1 MIEQL
6 FCFMINKKRKVVRNE
21 NYRIIII
28 NSIDLNPQISN
39 KEEAIDHLVNLLD
52 QSGKLNDKE
61 IYKESVLNREKQ
73 STTGIGDGVAIPHG
87 QSEGVKTAGL
97 SAMVVKEGLDFKS
110 LDGQPTYL
118 FFMIGAPKD
127 SEGAHLQALAQ
138 LSTLLMEEDFRNAL
152 INASSKEEFL
162 QLIDAKE
169 NKKEEVKEIVHPA
182 VLAVT
187 ACPTGIAHTF
197 MAAKALQQA
206 GEALNISIKVETNG
220 QEGVKN
226 QLTQEDIEHCK
237 AIIVAADKKVEMAR
251 FEGKKVIQV
260 PVRDGISKAQEL
272 VEKANNGDGEIYH
285 HEEKKEKQNIIRLF
299 YKHLMNGISHALPFL
314 VTSGVLYGILYLFK
328 DQVLTNQLLI
338 LTSNVQQLISIM
350 IIPIISAYIADSIA
364 DRPGMLSGF
373 AGGLIVC
380 QGISITSIS
389 TSSPSL
395 LAGIIAGFLAGFVSL
410 MLRKLFSYLPQC
422 LKGIEASLFH
432 PIISTIIVTLLMFYL
447 NSYLYIGHT
456 YILNYV
462 SLVESQ
468 MSTKVLFGFVLGM
481 MMAIDNGGPINKT
494 AYVFSIGMLMS
505 YDYYPMAA
513 VMAGGMIPPF
523 VIALTATLFKDRFEV
538 RNDAL
543 MNYINGI
550 SFISEGAIP
559 FIQKESQVILPA
571 CCLSA
576 GLAGALSMYF
586 NCSIASPHGGL
597 FLIWMVQNPIS
608 YLSLIVCS
616 TLVGTI
622 LLILFTKLKK
632 ES

>member
-1 MIEQL
+1 MKITEL
-6 FCFMINKKRKVVRNE
+6 LD
-21 NYRIIII
+21 I

-285 HEEKKEKQNIIRLF
+285 HEEKKEEQNIIRLF

-432 PIISTIIVTLLMFYL
+432 PIISTIIVALLMFYL

-559 FIQKESQVILPA
+559 FIQKESQIILPA

>member
-1 MIEQL
+1 MKITEL
-6 FCFMINKKRKVVRNE
+6 LD
-21 NYRIIII
+21 I

-61 IYKESVLNREKQ
+61 IYKESVLNREAQ

-87 QSEGVKTAGL
+87 QSEGVETAGL

-328 DQVLTNQLLI
+328 DQVLTNQLLT

-494 AYVFSIGMLMS
+494 AYVFSIGMLIS

>member
-1 MIEQL
+1 MKITEL
-6 FCFMINKKRKVVRNE
+6 LD
-21 NYRIIII
+21 I

-61 IYKESVLNREKQ
+61 IYKESVLNREAQ

-127 SEGAHLQALAQ
+127 SGGAHLQALAQ

-162 QLIDAKE
+162 KLIDEKE
-169 NKKEEVKEIVHPA
+169 NVKEEVKEFTHPA

-206 GEALNISIKVETNG
+206 GEALNVSIKVETNG

-314 VTSGVLYGILYLFK
+314 VTSGVIYGILYLFK

-559 FIQKESQVILPA
+559 FIQKESQIILPA

>member
-1 MIEQL
+1 MKIKEL
-6 FCFMINKKRKVVRNE
+6 LD
-21 NYRIIII
+21 I

-61 IYKESVLNREKQ
+61 IYKESVLNREAQ

-87 QSEGVKTAGL
+87 QSEGVETAGL

-538 RNDAL
+538 KKDAL

-559 FIQKESQVILPA
+559 FIQKESQIILPA

-597 FLIWMVQNPIS
+597 FLIWMIQNPIS

>member
-1 MIEQL
+1 MKITEL
-6 FCFMINKKRKVVRNE
+6 LD
-21 NYRIIII
+21 I

-61 IYKESVLNREKQ
+61 IYKESVLNREAQ

-260 PVRDGISKAQEL
+260 PVKDGISKAQEL

-559 FIQKESQVILPA
+559 FIQKESQIILPA

>member
-1 MIEQL
+1 MKITEL
-6 FCFMINKKRKVVRNE
+6 LDID
-21 NYRIIII
+21 
-28 NSIDLNPQISN
+28 SIDLSPQATD
-39 KEEAIDHLVNLLD
+39 KEEAIYHLIDLLD

-110 LDGQPTYL
+110 LDGKPTYL

-127 SEGAHLQALAQ
+127 SGGAHLQALAQ
-138 LSTLLMEEDFRNAL
+138 LSTLLMDEDFRNSL
-152 INASSKEEFL
+152 IHASSKEEFL
-162 QLIDAKE
+162 KLIDEKE
-169 NKKEEVKEIVHPA
+169 NVKEEVKEVTHPA

-206 GEALNISIKVETNG
+206 GEALNVSIKVETNG

-380 QGISITSIS
+380 QEISITSIS

-494 AYVFSIGMLMS
+494 AYVFGIGMLIS

-538 RNDAL
+538 RKDAL

-559 FIQKESQVILPA
+559 FIQKESQIILPA

>member
-1 MIEQL
+1 MKITEL
-6 FCFMINKKRKVVRNE
+6 LD
-21 NYRIIII
+21 I

-39 KEEAIDHLVNLLD
+39 KEEAIDYLVNLLD

-61 IYKESVLNREKQ
+61 IYKESVLNREAQ

-87 QSEGVKTAGL
+87 QSEGVETAGL

-127 SEGAHLQALAQ
+127 SGGAHLQALAQ

>member
-1 MIEQL
+1 MKITEL
-6 FCFMINKKRKVVRNE
+6 LD
-21 NYRIIII
+21 I

-260 PVRDGISKAQEL
+260 PVKDGISKAQEL

>member
-1 MIEQL
+1 MKITEL
-6 FCFMINKKRKVVRNE
+6 LD
-21 NYRIIII
+21 I
-28 NSIDLNPQISN
+28 NSIDLNTQISN

-61 IYKESVLNREKQ
+61 IYKESVLNREAQ

-87 QSEGVKTAGL
+87 QSEGVETAGL

-127 SEGAHLQALAQ
+127 SGGAHLQALAQ

-380 QGISITSIS
+380 QEISITSIS

-494 AYVFSIGMLMS
+494 AYVFGIGMLIS

-538 RNDAL
+538 RKDAL

-559 FIQKESQVILPA
+559 FIQKESQIILPA

-622 LLILFTKLKK
+622 LLILFTKIKK

>member
-1 MIEQL
+1 M
-6 FCFMINKKRKVVRNE
+6 
-21 NYRIIII
+21 RITELLDI
-28 NSIDLNPQISN
+28 NSIDLNPQVSN
-39 KEEAIDHLVNLLD
+39 KEEAINHLVDLLD

-61 IYKESVLNREKQ
+61 IYKESVSNREAQ

-127 SEGAHLQALAQ
+127 SGGAHLQALAQ

-197 MAAKALQQA
+197 MAAKALEQA
-206 GEALNISIKVETNG
+206 GEKLNISIKVETNG

-226 QLTQEDIEHCK
+226 QLTQDDIDHCTC
-237 AIIVAADKKVEMAR
+237 IIVAADKKVEMQR
-251 FEGKKVIQV
+251 FEAKKVIQV
-260 PVRDGISKAQEL
+260 PVRDGISKAEEL
-272 VEKANNGDGEIYH
+272 VQKANNGDGEIYH
-285 HEEKKEKQNIIRLF
+285 HDTKKEKQNIIRLF

-314 VTSGVLYGILYLFK
+314 VASGVLYGILYFVK
-328 DQVLTNQLLI
+328 DQVLSNQLLTLI
-338 LTSNVQQLISIM
+338 NYVQQLITIM
-350 IIPIISAYIADSIA
+350 IIPIVSAYIADSIA
-364 DRPGMLSGF
+364 DRPAMVSGF

-380 QGISITSIS
+380 QGISMSSIS
-389 TSSPSL
+389 ANSTSL
-395 LAGIIAGFLAGFVSL
+395 LAGIVAGFLAGFVSL
-410 MLRKLFSYLPQC
+410 ILKKLFSYLPQC

-432 PIISTIIVTLLMFYL
+432 PVLSTVIVLLVMIYL
-447 NSYLYIGHT
+447 NGYLYIAHS
-456 YILNYV
+456 YILQYV

-468 MSTKVLFGFVLGM
+468 MSTKILFGFVLGM

-494 AYVFSIGMLMS
+494 AYVFGIGMLIS

-523 VIALTATLFKDRFEV
+523 VIALTATLFKDRFEA
-538 RNDAL
+538 RKDAL

-550 SFISEGAIP
+550 SFIS
-559 FIQKESQVILPA
+559 
-571 CCLSA
+571 
-576 GLAGALSMYF
+576 
-586 NCSIASPHGGL
+586 
-597 FLIWMVQNPIS
+597 
-608 YLSLIVCS
+608 
-616 TLVGTI
+616 
-622 LLILFTKLKK
+622 
-632 ES
+632 

>member
-1 MIEQL
+1 MKITEL
-6 FCFMINKKRKVVRNE
+6 LD
-21 NYRIIII
+21 I
-28 NSIDLNPQISN
+28 NSIDLNPQVSN
-39 KEEAIDHLVNLLD
+39 KEEAINHLVDLLD

-61 IYKESVLNREKQ
+61 IYKESVLNREAQ

-87 QSEGVKTAGL
+87 QSEGVETAGL

-127 SEGAHLQALAQ
+127 SGGAHLQALAQ

-494 AYVFSIGMLMS
+494 AYVFGIGMLIS

-538 RNDAL
+538 RKDAL

-559 FIQKESQVILPA
+559 FIQKESQIILPA

-622 LLILFTKLKK
+622 LLILFTKIKK

>member
-1 MIEQL
+1 MKITEL
-6 FCFMINKKRKVVRNE
+6 LD
-21 NYRIIII
+21 I

-61 IYKESVLNREKQ
+61 IYKESVLNREAQ

-87 QSEGVKTAGL
+87 QSEGVETAGL

-127 SEGAHLQALAQ
+127 SGGAHLQALAQ
-138 LSTLLMEEDFRNAL
+138 LSTLLMDEDFRNSL
-152 INASSKEEFL
+152 IHASSKEEFL
-162 QLIDAKE
+162 KLIDEKE
-169 NKKEEVKEIVHPA
+169 NVKEEVKEFTHPA

>member
-1 MIEQL
+1 MKITEL
-6 FCFMINKKRKVVRNE
+6 LD
-21 NYRIIII
+21 I

-61 IYKESVLNREKQ
+61 IYKESVLNREAQ

-127 SEGAHLQALAQ
+127 SGGAHLQALAQ

-314 VTSGVLYGILYLFK
+314 VTSGVIYGILYLFK

-494 AYVFSIGMLMS
+494 AYVFSIGMLIS

-559 FIQKESQVILPA
+559 FIQKESQIILPA

>member
-1 MIEQL
+1 MKITEL
-6 FCFMINKKRKVVRNE
+6 LD
-21 NYRIIII
+21 I

-61 IYKESVLNREKQ
+61 IYKESVLNREAQ

-538 RNDAL
+538 KKDAL

-559 FIQKESQVILPA
+559 FIQKESQIILPA

>member
-1 MIEQL
+1 MKITEL
-6 FCFMINKKRKVVRNE
+6 LD
-21 NYRIIII
+21 I

-61 IYKESVLNREKQ
+61 IYKESVLNREAQ

-127 SEGAHLQALAQ
+127 SGGAHLQALAQ

-162 QLIDAKE
+162 KLIDEKE
-169 NKKEEVKEIVHPA
+169 NVKEEVKEFTHPA

>member
-1 MIEQL
+1 MKITEL
-6 FCFMINKKRKVVRNE
+6 LDID
-21 NYRIIII
+21 
-28 NSIDLNPQISN
+28 SIDLSPQATD
-39 KEEAIDHLVNLLD
+39 KEEAIYHLIDLLD
-52 QSGKLNDKE
+52 QSGKLNNKE
-61 IYKESVLNREKQ
+61 LYKESVLNREKQ

-87 QSEGVKTAGL
+87 QSEGVQTAGL

-110 LDGQPTYL
+110 LDGKPTYL

-127 SEGAHLQALAQ
+127 SGGAHLQALAQ
-138 LSTLLMEEDFRNAL
+138 LSTLLMDEDFRNSL
-152 INASSKEEFL
+152 IHASSKEEFL
-162 QLIDAKE
+162 KLIDEKE
-169 NKKEEVKEIVHPA
+169 NVKEEVKEVTHPA

-206 GEALNISIKVETNG
+206 GEALNVSIKVETNG

-380 QGISITSIS
+380 QEISITSIS

-410 MLRKLFSYLPQC
+410 MLIKLFSYLPQC

-432 PIISTIIVTLLMFYL
+432 PIISTIIVALLMFYL

-494 AYVFSIGMLMS
+494 AYVFGIGMLIS

-538 RNDAL
+538 RKDAL

-559 FIQKESQVILPA
+559 FIQKESQIILPA

>member
-1 MIEQL
+1 MKITEL
-6 FCFMINKKRKVVRNE
+6 LD
-21 NYRIIII
+21 I

-138 LSTLLMEEDFRNAL
+138 LSTLLMEENFRNAL

>member
-1 MIEQL
+1 MKITEL
-6 FCFMINKKRKVVRNE
+6 LD
-21 NYRIIII
+21 I

-61 IYKESVLNREKQ
+61 IYKESVLNREAQ

-87 QSEGVKTAGL
+87 QSEGVETAGL

-494 AYVFSIGMLMS
+494 AYVFSIGMLIS

-538 RNDAL
+538 RKDAL

-559 FIQKESQVILPA
+559 FIQKESQIILPD

>member
-1 MIEQL
+1 MKITEL
-6 FCFMINKKRKVVRNE
+6 LD
-21 NYRIIII
+21 I
-28 NSIDLNPQISN
+28 NSIDLNTQISN

-61 IYKESVLNREKQ
+61 IYKESVLNREAQ

-87 QSEGVKTAGL
+87 QSEGVETAGL

-127 SEGAHLQALAQ
+127 SGGAHLQALAQ

-550 SFISEGAIP
+550 SFISEGAIS

>member
-1 MIEQL
+1 MKITEL
-6 FCFMINKKRKVVRNE
+6 LD
-21 NYRIIII
+21 I
-28 NSIDLNPQISN
+28 NSIDLNTQISN

-61 IYKESVLNREKQ
+61 IYKESVLNREAQ

-87 QSEGVKTAGL
+87 QSEGVETAGL

-118 FFMIGAPKD
+118 FFMSGAPKD

-494 AYVFSIGMLMS
+494 AYVFSIGMLIS

-538 RNDAL
+538 RKDAL

-559 FIQKESQVILPA
+559 FIQKESQIILPA

>member
-1 MIEQL
+1 MKITEL
-6 FCFMINKKRKVVRNE
+6 LD
-21 NYRIIII
+21 I
-28 NSIDLNPQISN
+28 NSIDLNTQISN

-61 IYKESVLNREKQ
+61 IYKESVLNREAQ

-87 QSEGVKTAGL
+87 QSEGVETAGL

-127 SEGAHLQALAQ
+127 SGGAHLQALAQ

-616 TLVGTI
+616 TRVGTI
-622 LLILFTKLKK
+622 LLILFTKLK
-632 ES
+632 

>member
-1 MIEQL
+1 MKITEL
-6 FCFMINKKRKVVRNE
+6 LDID
-21 NYRIIII
+21 
-28 NSIDLNPQISN
+28 SIDLSPQATD
-39 KEEAIDHLVNLLD
+39 KEEAIYHLIDLLD
-52 QSGKLNDKE
+52 QSGKLNNKE
-61 IYKESVLNREKQ
+61 LYKESVLNREKQ

-87 QSEGVKTAGL
+87 QSEGVQTAGL

-110 LDGQPTYL
+110 LDGKPTYL

-127 SEGAHLQALAQ
+127 SGGAHLQALAQ
-138 LSTLLMEEDFRNAL
+138 LSTLLMDEDFRNSL
-152 INASSKEEFL
+152 IHASSKEEFL
-162 QLIDAKE
+162 KLIDEKE
-169 NKKEEVKEIVHPA
+169 NVKEEVKEVTHPA

-206 GEALNISIKVETNG
+206 GEALNVSIKVETNG

-272 VEKANNGDGEIYH
+272 VEKATNGDGEIYH

-328 DQVLTNQLLI
+328 DQVLTNQLLT
-338 LTSNVQQLISIM
+338 LTSYVQQLISIM

-432 PIISTIIVTLLMFYL
+432 PIISTIIVALLMFYL

-462 SLVESQ
+462 SFVESQ
-468 MSTKVLFGFVLGM
+468 ISTKVLFGFVLGM

-494 AYVFSIGMLMS
+494 AYVFSIGMLIS

-559 FIQKESQVILPA
+559 FIQKESQIILPA

>member
-1 MIEQL
+1 MKITEL
-6 FCFMINKKRKVVRNE
+6 LD
-21 NYRIIII
+21 I

-87 QSEGVKTAGL
+87 QSEGVQTAGL

>member
-1 MIEQL
+1 MKITEL
-6 FCFMINKKRKVVRNE
+6 LD
-21 NYRIIII
+21 I
-28 NSIDLNPQISN
+28 NSIDLNTQISN

-61 IYKESVLNREKQ
+61 IYKESVLNREAQ

-87 QSEGVKTAGL
+87 QSEGVETAGL

-127 SEGAHLQALAQ
+127 SGGAHLQALAQ

-169 NKKEEVKEIVHPA
+169 NKKEEVKEVIHPA

-494 AYVFSIGMLMS
+494 AYVFGIGMLIS

-538 RNDAL
+538 RKDAL

-559 FIQKESQVILPA
+559 FIQKESQIILPA

-622 LLILFTKLKK
+622 LLILFTKIKK

>member
-1 MIEQL
+1 MKITEL
-6 FCFMINKKRKVVRNE
+6 LD
-21 NYRIIII
+21 I

-380 QGISITSIS
+380 QEISITSIS

-494 AYVFSIGMLMS
+494 AYVFGIGMLIS

-538 RNDAL
+538 RKDAL

-559 FIQKESQVILPA
+559 FIQKESQIILPA

>member
-1 MIEQL
+1 MKITEL
-6 FCFMINKKRKVVRNE
+6 LD
-21 NYRIIII
+21 I

-338 LTSNVQQLISIM
+338 LTSNVQQLISII

-494 AYVFSIGMLMS
+494 AYVFSIAMLMS

>member
-1 MIEQL
+1 MKITEL
-6 FCFMINKKRKVVRNE
+6 LD
-21 NYRIIII
+21 I

-61 IYKESVLNREKQ
+61 IYKESVLNREAQ

-571 CCLSA
+571 CYLSA

>member
-1 MIEQL
+1 MKITEL
-6 FCFMINKKRKVVRNE
+6 LD
-21 NYRIIII
+21 I
-28 NSIDLNPQISN
+28 NSIDLNTQISN

-61 IYKESVLNREKQ
+61 IYKESVLNREAQ

-87 QSEGVKTAGL
+87 QSEGVETAGL

-127 SEGAHLQALAQ
+127 SGGAHLQALAQ

-494 AYVFSIGMLMS
+494 AYVFGIGMLIS

-538 RNDAL
+538 RKDAL

-559 FIQKESQVILPA
+559 FIQKESQIILPA

-608 YLSLIVCS
+608 YLSLIVFS

-622 LLILFTKLKK
+622 LLILFTKIKK

>member
-1 MIEQL
+1 MKITEL
-6 FCFMINKKRKVVRNE
+6 LD
-21 NYRIIII
+21 I
-28 NSIDLNPQISN
+28 NSIDLNTQISN

-61 IYKESVLNREKQ
+61 IYKESVLNREAQ

-127 SEGAHLQALAQ
+127 SGGAHLQALAQ

-187 ACPTGIAHTF
+187 ECPTGIAHTF
-197 MAAKALQQA
+197 MAAKALEQA
-206 GEALNISIKVETNG
+206 GEKLNISIKVETNG

-226 QLTQEDIEHCK
+226 QLTQDDIDHCTC
-237 AIIVAADKKVEMAR
+237 IIVAADKKVEMQR

>member
-1 MIEQL
+1 MKITEL
-6 FCFMINKKRKVVRNE
+6 LD
-21 NYRIIII
+21 I

-550 SFISEGAIP
+550 SFISEGAIS
-559 FIQKESQVILPA
+559 FIQKESQVILRA

>member
-1 MIEQL
+1 MKITEL
-6 FCFMINKKRKVVRNE
+6 LD
-21 NYRIIII
+21 I
-28 NSIDLNPQISN
+28 NSIDLNTQISN

-61 IYKESVLNREKQ
+61 IYKESVLNREAQ

-87 QSEGVKTAGL
+87 QSEGVETAGL

-127 SEGAHLQALAQ
+127 SGGAHLQALAQ

-494 AYVFSIGMLMS
+494 AYVFGIGMLIS

-538 RNDAL
+538 RKDAL

-550 SFISEGAIP
+550 P
-559 FIQKESQVILPA
+559 FIQKESQIILPA

-622 LLILFTKLKK
+622 LLILFTKIKK

>member
-1 MIEQL
+1 MKITEL
-6 FCFMINKKRKVVRNE
+6 LD
-21 NYRIIII
+21 I

-87 QSEGVKTAGL
+87 QSEGVQTAGL

-127 SEGAHLQALAQ
+127 SGGAHLQALAQ
-138 LSTLLMEEDFRNAL
+138 LSTLLMEEDFRNSL
-152 INASSKEEFL
+152 IHASSKEEFL

-432 PIISTIIVTLLMFYL
+432 PIISTIIVALLMVYL

-468 MSTKVLFGFVLGM
+468 ISTKVLFGFVLGM

-523 VIALTATLFKDRFEV
+523 VIALTATLFKDRFEA
-538 RNDAL
+538 RKDAL

-559 FIQKESQVILPA
+559 FIQKESQIILPA

-597 FLIWMVQNPIS
+597 FLIWMIQNPIS

-616 TLVGTI
+616 TCVGTI

>member
-1 MIEQL
+1 MKITEL
-6 FCFMINKKRKVVRNE
+6 LD
-21 NYRIIII
+21 I

-260 PVRDGISKAQEL
+260 PVKDGISKAQEL

-328 DQVLTNQLLI
+328 DQVLTNQLLT

>member
-1 MIEQL
+1 M
-6 FCFMINKKRKVVRNE
+6 
-21 NYRIIII
+21 RITELLDI
-28 NSIDLNPQISN
+28 NSIDLNPQVSN
-39 KEEAIDHLVNLLD
+39 KEEAINHLVDLLD

-61 IYKESVLNREKQ
+61 IYKESVLNREAQ

-127 SEGAHLQALAQ
+127 SGGAHLQALAQ

-197 MAAKALQQA
+197 MAAKALEQA
-206 GEALNISIKVETNG
+206 GEKLNISIKVETNG

-226 QLTQEDIEHCK
+226 QLTQDDIDHCTC
-237 AIIVAADKKVEMAR
+237 IIVAADKKVEMQR
-251 FEGKKVIQV
+251 FEAKKVIQV
-260 PVRDGISKAQEL
+260 PVRDGISKAEEL
-272 VEKANNGDGEIYH
+272 VQKANNGDGEIYH
-285 HEEKKEKQNIIRLF
+285 HDTKKEKQNIIRLF

-314 VTSGVLYGILYLFK
+314 VASGVLYGILYFVK
-328 DQVLTNQLLI
+328 DQVLSNQSLTLI
-338 LTSNVQQLISIM
+338 NYVQQLITIM
-350 IIPIISAYIADSIA
+350 IIPIVSAYIADSIA
-364 DRPGMLSGF
+364 DRPAMVSGF

-380 QGISITSIS
+380 QGISMSSIS
-389 TSSPSL
+389 
-395 LAGIIAGFLAGFVSL
+395 A
-410 MLRKLFSYLPQC
+410 YLPQC

-432 PIISTIIVTLLMFYL
+432 PVLSTVIVLLVMIYL
-447 NSYLYIGHT
+447 NGYLYIAHS
-456 YILNYV
+456 YILQYV

-468 MSTKVLFGFVLGM
+468 MSTKILFGFVLGM

-494 AYVFSIGMLMS
+494 AYVFGIGMLIS

-523 VIALTATLFKDRFEV
+523 VIALTATLSKNRFSN
-538 RNDAL
+538 RKDAL

-559 FIQKESQVILPA
+559 FIQQESTVILPA
-571 CCLSA
+571 CCLAA

-586 NCSIASPHGGL
+586 ECSITSPHGGL
-597 FLIWMVQNPIS
+597 FLIWMVNNPLY
-608 YLSLIVCS
+608 YLALIVLS
-616 TLVGTI
+616 TVVGT
-622 LLILFTKLKK
+622 LLLFIFTKLKNNVK
-632 ES
+632 